1 MGRRQSALLLLI
13 ASAISAA
20 CHKSDATLVV
30 GVESQPA
37 VVSRIGKVR
46 YVAKVEGKTI
56 VDKEIIPKTGQSP
69 FPLEVKLEGTSN
81 TNADVAVITY
91 AAGPNDTILGDTP
104 MLVRRV
110 IAPFVKGA
118 PKLTRVRLEGSC
130 LTNTPGFK
138 GPACPSDQ
146 TCMSGRCID
155 PTLIAD
161 DLEPYAADWAKN
173 RPDVCKPKNAG
184 APEITAGT
192 GQTDFV
198 ALHGGETLAP
208 EKGPQGGHH
217 LWIAVRQKNLKQQGS
232 TVTLS
237 AEQPGTGL
245 KVPPTSFIFPFES
258 ADAGYCKLYGLRL
271 QLDNASVL
279 VQRFLGQP
287 LDVKIVVSDTDGQT
301 AQQIV
306 HVNVAKETIG
316 D

>member
-13 ASAISAA
+13 ASAVA
-20 CHKSDATLVV
+20 CHKNDATLVV

-37 VVSRIGKVR
+37 IVSRIGKVR
-46 YVAKVEGKTI
+46 YVAKVEGKVI
-56 VDKEIIPKTGQSP
+56 VDKEIVPKTGQSP
-69 FPLEVKLEGTSN
+69 FPLEVRVDGESAKS
-81 TNADVAVITY
+81 ADVAIITY
-91 AAGPNDTILGDTP
+91 AAGPNDTILGDNP

-110 IAPFVKGA
+110 IAPFVKGP
-118 PKLTRVRLEGSC
+118 PKLARVRLEGSC
-130 LTNTPGFK
+130 LTSTPGFH
-138 GPACPSDQ
+138 GPACPADQ
-146 TCMSGRCID
+146 TCTSGRCID

-161 DLEPYAADWAKN
+161 DLEAYAQDWAKN
-173 RPDVCKPKNAG
+173 RPDVCKPPHAG
-184 APEITAGT
+184 APEIAAGT

-198 ALHGGETLAP
+198 ALQGGETLTP

-237 AEQPGTGL
+237 AEQPGTDL

-271 QLDNASVL
+271 QLDNSTVP
-279 VQRFLGQP
+279 VQKFLGQP

-301 AQQIV
+301 AEQIA
-306 HVNVAKETIG
+306 HVKVGPTTIG

>member
-13 ASAISAA
+13 ATATLGA
-20 CHKSDATLVV
+20 CHKNDATLVV
-30 GVESQPA
+30 GVEAQPA

-56 VDKEIIPKTGQSP
+56 VDKEIVPKTGQSP
-69 FPLEVKLEGTSN
+69 FPLEVRVEGASG
-81 TNADVAVITY
+81 TNADVVVITY

-146 TCMSGRCID
+146 TCTSGRCID
-155 PTLIAD
+155 PTLIPD
-161 DLEPYAADWAKN
+161 DLETYAQDWAKN
-173 RPDVCKPKNAG
+173 RPDLCKPAHAG
-184 APEITAGT
+184 APEIAAGT
-192 GQTDFV
+192 GQTDFI
-198 ALHGGETLAP
+198 ALHGGETLTP

-258 ADAGYCKLYGLRL
+258 AENGACKLYGLRL
-271 QLDNASVL
+271 QLDNSSVL
-279 VQRFLGQP
+279 VQKFLGQP
-287 LDVKIVVSDTDGQT
+287 LDLKIVVSDTDGQT
-301 AQQIV
+301 AQTDV
-306 HVNVAKETIG
+306 HVNVGATTIG